1 MNGGSG
7 GPGLCKLGQGPESSE
22 KESFS
27 GLTEAL
33 SPTPLHPT
41 RWVLQFLF
49 CSSAE
54 INRILE
60 ESRGSTLGEVLTPN
74 HPSRLPLED
83 QSPNFGGALQ
93 RHWPSPAGLPPA
105 VVQMGKLRLR
115 RGRALPKVTSPV
127 AGLGPDLRS
136 GFSPSFP
143 GV

>member
-1 MNGGSG
+1 MAQDFVNSDRDQRAVRRRASLGSLR
-7 GPGLCKLGQGPESSE
+7 PSVPHPP
-22 KESFS
+22 
-27 GLTEAL
+27 
-33 SPTPLHPT
+33 SPYS